1 MKHFLLRL
9 AWLAIFLCI
18 PVRTAALEAE
28 AAAPLKVQAA
38 FEAQLPLTGMQ
49 FDAYRVTDH
58 SDDGTW
64 SLEPRFKAYQSRLET
79 QGGTAV
85 FDALEPGLY
94 LLSGQSVCVNRQIYT
109 PSPLLIVCPAERE
122 AEPELTRSPEKA
134 DYSVQIVWDDEKT
147 PQRSRIRFLSRRKR
161 TCRRTKIAAGWR
173 YRRSCCSPQR
183 ESFCGNCEKNQ
194 KKLDC
199 KPA

>member
-28 AAAPLKVQAA
+28 AAAPLKVQAV

-49 FDAYRVTDH
+49 FDAYRVTDR

-79 QGGTAV
+79 QGGNTEAWA
-85 FDALEPGLY
+85 ALARVL
-94 LLSGQSVCVNRQIYT
+94 
-109 PSPLLIVCPAERE
+109 ER
-122 AEPELTRSPEKA
+122 
-134 DYSVQIVWDDEKT
+134 
-147 PQRSRIRFLSRRKR
+147 
-161 TCRRTKIAAGWR
+161 WR
-173 YRRSCCSPQR
+173 
-183 ESFCGNCEKNQ
+183 
-194 KKLDC
+194 
-199 KPA
+199 

>member
-28 AAAPLKVQAA
+28 AAAPLKVQAV
-38 FEAQLPLTGMQ
+38 FEAQITLTGMQ

-79 QGGTAV
+79 QGGNTEAWA
-85 FDALEPGLY
+85 ALARVL
-94 LLSGQSVCVNRQIYT
+94 
-109 PSPLLIVCPAERE
+109 ER
-122 AEPELTRSPEKA
+122 
-134 DYSVQIVWDDEKT
+134 
-147 PQRSRIRFLSRRKR
+147 
-161 TCRRTKIAAGWR
+161 WR
-173 YRRSCCSPQR
+173 
-183 ESFCGNCEKNQ
+183 
-194 KKLDC
+194 
-199 KPA
+199 

>member
-1 MKHFLLRL
+1 MKHFLLWL

-28 AAAPLKVQAA
+28 AAAPLKVQAV

-79 QGGTAV
+79 QGGNTEAWA
-85 FDALEPGLY
+85 ALARVL
-94 LLSGQSVCVNRQIYT
+94 
-109 PSPLLIVCPAERE
+109 ER
-122 AEPELTRSPEKA
+122 
-134 DYSVQIVWDDEKT
+134 
-147 PQRSRIRFLSRRKR
+147 
-161 TCRRTKIAAGWR
+161 WR
-173 YRRSCCSPQR
+173 
-183 ESFCGNCEKNQ
+183 
-194 KKLDC
+194 
-199 KPA
+199 

>member
-28 AAAPLKVQAA
+28 AAAPLKVQAV

-79 QGGTAV
+79 QGGNIEAWA
-85 FDALEPGLY
+85 ALARVL
-94 LLSGQSVCVNRQIYT
+94 
-109 PSPLLIVCPAERE
+109 ER
-122 AEPELTRSPEKA
+122 
-134 DYSVQIVWDDEKT
+134 
-147 PQRSRIRFLSRRKR
+147 
-161 TCRRTKIAAGWR
+161 WR
-173 YRRSCCSPQR
+173 
-183 ESFCGNCEKNQ
+183 
-194 KKLDC
+194 
-199 KPA
+199 

>member
-28 AAAPLKVQAA
+28 AAAPLKVQVA

-49 FDAYRVTDH
+49 FDAYRVTDR

-79 QGGTAV
+79 QGGNTEAWA
-85 FDALEPGLY
+85 ALARVL
-94 LLSGQSVCVNRQIYT
+94 
-109 PSPLLIVCPAERE
+109 ER
-122 AEPELTRSPEKA
+122 
-134 DYSVQIVWDDEKT
+134 
-147 PQRSRIRFLSRRKR
+147 
-161 TCRRTKIAAGWR
+161 WR
-173 YRRSCCSPQR
+173 
-183 ESFCGNCEKNQ
+183 
-194 KKLDC
+194 
-199 KPA
+199 

>member
-18 PVRTAALEAE
+18 PVRTAALESE
-28 AAAPLKVQAA
+28 AAAPLKVQAV

-79 QGGTAV
+79 QGGNTEAWA
-85 FDALEPGLY
+85 ALARVL
-94 LLSGQSVCVNRQIYT
+94 
-109 PSPLLIVCPAERE
+109 ER
-122 AEPELTRSPEKA
+122 
-134 DYSVQIVWDDEKT
+134 
-147 PQRSRIRFLSRRKR
+147 
-161 TCRRTKIAAGWR
+161 WR
-173 YRRSCCSPQR
+173 
-183 ESFCGNCEKNQ
+183 
-194 KKLDC
+194 
-199 KPA
+199 

>member
-28 AAAPLKVQAA
+28 AAAPLKVQAVL
-38 FEAQLPLTGMQ
+38 EAQLPLTGMQ

-79 QGGTAV
+79 QGGNTEAWA
-85 FDALEPGLY
+85 ALARVL
-94 LLSGQSVCVNRQIYT
+94 
-109 PSPLLIVCPAERE
+109 ER
-122 AEPELTRSPEKA
+122 
-134 DYSVQIVWDDEKT
+134 
-147 PQRSRIRFLSRRKR
+147 
-161 TCRRTKIAAGWR
+161 WR
-173 YRRSCCSPQR
+173 
-183 ESFCGNCEKNQ
+183 
-194 KKLDC
+194 
-199 KPA
+199 

>member
-1 MKHFLLRL
+1 MD
-9 AWLAIFLCI
+9 
-18 PVRTAALEAE
+18 EAC
-28 AAAPLKVQAA
+28 
-38 FEAQLPLTGMQ
+38 LP
-49 FDAYRVTDH
+49 DASAETD
-58 SDDGTW
+58 
-64 SLEPRFKAYQSRLET
+64 E
-79 QGGTAV
+79 GGTAV

-94 LLSGQSVCVNRQIYT
+94 LLSGQSVCVDRQIYT

-122 AEPELTRSPEKA
+122 AEPELTRSPEKV

-161 TCRRTKIAAGWR
+161 TCRRNR
-173 YRRSCCSPQR
+173 
-183 ESFCGNCEKNQ
+183 EKNQ

>member
-28 AAAPLKVQAA
+28 AAAPLKVQAV

-49 FDAYRVTDH
+49 FDAYRVTDR

-79 QGGTAV
+79 QGGNIEAWA
-85 FDALEPGLY
+85 ALARVL
-94 LLSGQSVCVNRQIYT
+94 
-109 PSPLLIVCPAERE
+109 ER
-122 AEPELTRSPEKA
+122 
-134 DYSVQIVWDDEKT
+134 
-147 PQRSRIRFLSRRKR
+147 
-161 TCRRTKIAAGWR
+161 WR
-173 YRRSCCSPQR
+173 
-183 ESFCGNCEKNQ
+183 
-194 KKLDC
+194 
-199 KPA
+199 